1 MSGSVSSHFGA
12 GCTVFHFVEYAPDR
26 SPKAQVYPPL
36 ISQLRNQDRTPRARY
51 TSFIASSPSSPTK
64 RQSGSNSG
72 VPKAARLLLSTAK
85 ESGVLFWKQIH
96 PMFEDVSGKLPS
108 DPGP

>member
-1 MSGSVSSHFGA
+1 MKSILTNKEA
-12 GCTVFHFVEYAPDR
+12 IR
-26 SPKAQVYPPL
+26 
-36 ISQLRNQDRTPRARY
+36 
-51 TSFIASSPSSPTK
+51 
-64 RQSGSNSG
+64 SNSG